1 VNDLGQPQSQADFFR
16 MLSSN
21 KNQQLLPYR
30 NLFGER
36 YEVSDTLLMNFI
48 GIDGIL

>member
-1 VNDLGQPQSQADFFR
+1 MISGNRKVKRIFFR

-21 KNQQLLPYR
+21 KNQQLLPYH